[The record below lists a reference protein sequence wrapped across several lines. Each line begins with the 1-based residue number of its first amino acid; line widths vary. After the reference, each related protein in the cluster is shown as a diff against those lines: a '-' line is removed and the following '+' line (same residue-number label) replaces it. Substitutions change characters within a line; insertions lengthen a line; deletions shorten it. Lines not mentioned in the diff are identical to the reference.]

1 MDNREAILL
10 LQMSLLKTSQK
21 HASAKRFLSR
31 QDMKSLLVFWVTSCV
46 FFVCDFTSLWP
57 PQFSTDCSSFYVN
70 LDKKTILQT
79 CVYNSL
85 LNIDLEFIHITT
97 QWTKIPILL
106 PINLFFG
113 FVLLSNK
120 TCQQFDTGQFQK
132 IINKKKVKRS
142 IFPFSI

>member
-1 MDNREAILL
+1 
-10 LQMSLLKTSQK
+10 MSLLKTSQK

-85 LNIDLEFIHITT
+85 LNIDLEFIHIT

-113 FVLLSNK
+113 FVLQRNK
-120 TCQQFDTGQFQK
+120 TSQQFDTGQVQKLKSRKNNLQK
-132 IINKKKVKRS
+132 IVKNTK
-142 IFPFSI
+142 